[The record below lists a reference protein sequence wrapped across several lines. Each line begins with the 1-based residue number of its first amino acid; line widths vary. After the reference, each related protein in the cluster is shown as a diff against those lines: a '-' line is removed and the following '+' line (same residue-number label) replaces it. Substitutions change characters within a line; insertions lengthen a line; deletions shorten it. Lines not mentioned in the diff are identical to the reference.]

1 MNILDTI
8 NCICIKGDRMTS
20 NRIIKYNKKYELIE
34 PLDNFSHSYGYCMI
48 VNYKGEVLK
57 FYRIGAVH
65 NAIKYFDY
73 ISLSLW
79 GKLKYWLH
87 YKRE

>member
-1 MNILDTI
+1 MMMSA
-8 NCICIKGDRMTS
+8 K
-20 NRIIKYNKKYELIE
+20 RIIKHNKKYELIE
-34 PLDNFSHSYGYCMI
+34 PLNKFSESFGYCMI
-48 VNYKGEVLK
+48 VDHKGEVLK
-57 FYRIGAVH
+57 FFESGIDGKRNG
-65 NAIKYFDY
+65 IKYFDY

>member
-48 VNYKGEVLK
+48 VNHKG
-57 FYRIGAVH
+57 
-65 NAIKYFDY
+65 
-73 ISLSLW
+73 
-79 GKLKYWLH
+79 
-87 YKRE
+87 